1 MYGVSPLKD
10 SNIINNESPLKENN
24 QMVILIFKIYFF

>member
-10 SNIINNESPLKENN
+10 APNINNNESPLKENN
-24 QMVILIFKIYFF
+24 QMVIPILK